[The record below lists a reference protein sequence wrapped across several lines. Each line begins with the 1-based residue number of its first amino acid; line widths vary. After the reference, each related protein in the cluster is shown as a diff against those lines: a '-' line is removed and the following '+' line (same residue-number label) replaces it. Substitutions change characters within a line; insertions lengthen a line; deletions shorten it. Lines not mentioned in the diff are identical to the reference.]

1 MTAKTTFVL
10 ASALALSLA
19 ACSSDG
25 SDLDSSLVISN
36 ESSYSFIEI
45 NLSPIDHVAWGADL
59 LGTDILIP
67 GEQLETSGI
76 ACGTY
81 DIRVIDEDN
90 DMCVLDTV
98 DLCVDNAVW
107 RIDDTELAGC
117 QLTLRAH

>member
-1 MTAKTTFVL
+1 MTAMKTLAL
-10 ASALALSLA
+10 ASVLALSLG
-19 ACSSDG
+19 ACASEDDS
-25 SDLDSSLVISN
+25 SSLVIAN

-45 NLSPIDHVAWGADL
+45 NLSPIDRVAWGADL

-76 ACGTY
+76 ECGIY

-98 DLCVDNAVW
+98 DLCQDSAVW
-107 RIDDTELAGC
+107 RIDDAELAGC
-117 QLTLRAH
+117 QLTARAR